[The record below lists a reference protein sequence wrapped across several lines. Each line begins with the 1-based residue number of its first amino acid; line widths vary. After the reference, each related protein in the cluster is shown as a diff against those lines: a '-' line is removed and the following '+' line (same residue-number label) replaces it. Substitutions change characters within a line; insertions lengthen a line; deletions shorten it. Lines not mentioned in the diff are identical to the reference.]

1 MVKPPGEEPA
11 PRVNRKFLAA
21 ILVIAL
27 SAAVLVL
34 GWLLRPTSAPTHHQQ
49 PVPTPHYLSFPAPAN
64 GTFCSGMQARHWAT
78 APPTTAKMID
88 VSTGWAYGPL
98 RTTDGGSTWINVSPP
113 SIPNR
118 TPINDEFFLDSKHA
132 WVAETAGSSNACV
145 DHVVIFRT
153 ADGGRT
159 WQQAK
164 PIPVRFSDSMDFIW
178 APTTSG
184 VNWFSFIDAE
194 NGWLLIGSGRAAA
207 AELGGSP
214 GFGQHWSVGDLYR
227 TADGGLNWTHVSSD
241 PGSQLGCEVGAGMSF
256 STLTTGWIA
265 STCGL
270 LVTHDGGAVWGK
282 QPLSIT
288 PTLPPTFFD
297 ALRGVAFGTEGLFL
311 TSDGGATWTPR
322 DLRGAT
328 YVDFVNP
335 GDGWAVRFLGNDPMQ
350 AEFGLY
356 KTNDGAA
363 TWTLV
368 NAISLPPLPPDHYWR
383 TKGEDPGAWGLDF
396 VDSNTGYWTICGGP
410 PGPCLGNGLFKT
422 SDGGGTWKP
431 VQETIRGA

>member
-1 MVKPPGEEPA
+1 MVKSPGEEPA
-11 PRVNRKFLAA
+11 PRFNRKILAA
-21 ILVIAL
+21 ILAL
-27 SAAVLVL
+27 TLLAAVLIL
-34 GWLLRPTSAPTHHQQ
+34 GWLLRPASAPSHHQQ
-49 PVPTPHYLSFPAPAN
+49 PVPTPHYLSFPAPPN

-88 VSTGWAYGPL
+88 ASKGWAYGPL
-98 RTTDGGSTWINVSPP
+98 RTADGGSTWVNVSPP

-118 TPINDEFFLDSKHA
+118 TPINDEFFLDYMHA
-132 WVAETAGSSNACV
+132 WVAETAGMSTACA

-159 WQQAK
+159 WQQSK
-164 PIPVRFSDSMDFIW
+164 PIPVRFSDTKDYIW

-194 NGWLLIGSGRAAA
+194 NGWLLIGSGHAAA

-214 GFGQHWSVGDLYR
+214 GFGQSWTVGDLYR
-227 TADGGLNWTHVSSD
+227 TADGGLHWTHVSSD
-241 PGSQLGCEVGAGMSF
+241 PGSQLGCEVGAGISF
-256 STLTTGWIA
+256 STMTTGWIA

-270 LVTHDGGAVWGK
+270 LVTHDGGTVWSR
-282 QPLSIT
+282 QPLNIT

-297 ALRGVAFGTEGLFL
+297 ERSGVVFGTEGLL
-311 TSDGGATWTPR
+311 VTSDGGATWTQR

-335 GDGWAVRFLGNDPMQ
+335 SEGWAVRFLGNDPMQ

-383 TKGEDPGAWGLDF
+383 SKGEDPGAWGLDF
-396 VDSNTGYWTICGGP
+396 VDSKNGFWTICGGP

-431 VQETIRGA
+431 VPETIKGA